1 MHHAIVFSCPSE
13 IYSSYE
19 NIQEGC
25 FALPGDCESIAG
37 WSPGFGYNGL
47 PDDVG
52 ARLGGPECDGP
63 DSGEGCKRLI
73 IMQVHYENVNL
84 RPDVSGGFKLRLH
97 MDNDPPKN
105 ELIQFAISTAF
116 SAIQVPANSRASAY
130 GECASAC
137 TQTSLPE
144 DGINV
149 VYAVLHA
156 HQRATSVRLRHI
168 RDGEELALIAEEN
181 HYDYAQT
188 GVVPVRRKMLP
199 GDRLLVEC
207 DYGKACCRHASIVAV
222 VAALKTSLIPDC

>member
-1 MHHAIVFSCPSE
+1 MRMSTCVPMFPGASSCAF
-13 IYSSYE
+13 I
-19 NIQEGC
+19 
-25 FALPGDCESIAG
+25 
-37 WSPGFGYNGL
+37 
-47 PDDVG
+47 
-52 ARLGGPECDGP
+52 
-63 DSGEGCKRLI
+63 
-73 IMQVHYENVNL
+73 
-84 RPDVSGGFKLRLH
+84 H

-168 RDGEELALIAEEN
+168 RDGEELALFAEEN

-188 GVVPVRRKMLP
+188 GIVPVRRKMLP